1 MIMNLEKQ
9 IYIRKSCRNYSDEE
23 IDMDLI
29 HEFMRSIKLLNE
41 GISYRYDI
49 VEVDE
54 VNNLARFSAPY
65 YLAIYTDKKENYVD
79 MGFIFQQLCLYL
91 QSIDIGNC
99 WVGLASPKK
108 KSSDFVISIAFGKSE
123 QMTRDISSF
132 KRKSLSKISDVEDE
146 RLIPAQLA
154 PSSINS
160 QPWYFKHSDD
170 GFDVYQVKANFL
182 KRQFVKKWNSIDV
195 GIALAH
201 MYVAN
206 EDTFEF
212 SKKTSFDDI
221 KGHTY
226 IGSIKI

>member
-1 MIMNLEKQ
+1 MNLEKQ

-29 HEFMRSIKLLNE
+29 HEFMRSVKLLNE

-49 VEVDE
+49 LEIGD

-65 YLAIYTDKKENYVD
+65 YLAIYCDNKENHVD

-108 KSSDFVISIAFGKSE
+108 KSFDFVISIAFGKSE
-123 QMTRDISSF
+123 QMTRDVSSF

>member
-1 MIMNLEKQ
+1 MNLEKQ

-29 HEFMRSIKLLNE
+29 HDFMRSVKLLNE

-49 VEVDE
+49 LEIGD

-65 YLAIYTDKKENYVD
+65 YLAIYCDNKENHVD

-108 KSSDFVISIAFGKSE
+108 RSSDFVISIAFGKSE

>member
-1 MIMNLEKQ
+1 MNLEKQ
-9 IYIRKSCRNYSDEE
+9 IYIRKSCRNYLDEE

-29 HEFMRSIKLLNE
+29 HEFMKSIKLLN
-41 GISYRYDI
+41 GGVSYRYDI
-49 VEVDE
+49 LTIDE

-65 YLAIYTDKKENYVD
+65 YLAIYTDKKENHAD